1 MFSFAGIVR
10 HFIENGGFGDLP
22 KINKYKKYGAIN
34 AGCVRICIASI
45 VAVAHS
51 PFYTGE
57 YYSKLSPLWQK
68 IAQKVKPT
76 YKVVL
81 RSAVD
86 DLIGSPGILWR
97 PIILPNC
104 YKYLVNSET
113 DVFEDTSIMPWH
125 NFPNVQIHRQPLP
138 ITRQLPSIA
147 KSFRDIA
154 VQTHELAAVVATT
167 TSEAQTDAESDNRK
181 NRVRI
186 RDRKTFKLEIRNRE
200 VMKVFNKLME
210 RELHRFAA
218 ANGDNDENPE
228 QMSDELL
235 ATNQWFPVVS
245 IKRSRSIENL
255 MSADGADENGP
266 TKKRKMRNTIN

>member
-1 MFSFAGIVR
+1 M
-10 HFIENGGFGDLP
+10 P

-34 AGCVRICIASI
+34 ASCVRICIASI

-86 DLIGSPGILWR
+86 DLIGPAGILWR

-125 NFPNVQIHRQPLP
+125 NFPNVQIHRQPLS
-138 ITRQLPSIA
+138 ITRQLPSIG
-147 KSFRDIA
+147 KSYRHVE
-154 VQTHELAAVVATT
+154 VQTNELAAVDVTT
-167 TSEAQTDAESDNRK
+167 TSEVQTDAESANPM
-181 NRVRI
+181 NRVQI
-186 RDRKTFKLEIRNRE
+186 RDRKTFKLEIRDRE

-218 ANGDNDENPE
+218 AIEDNEIPKRMN
-228 QMSDELL
+228 DELL

-255 MSADGADENGP
+255 LAANGADEP
-266 TKKRKMRNTIN
+266 TKKRKTRNTTI